1 MLWLWI
7 SKWLKFSIIFSKDAR
22 NKVSLKLF
30 HTFLAILFF
39 NVYVTYLCNLN
50 CKSNFHMLYGSC
62 NFKLSLSRG
71 YKEFWH
77 KKTTGWKESME
88 WVISSNN
95 NASKK
100 HEITNLRKEIHNTL
114 HNHVWFPKLSFQMY
128 FIFGGPFKFKFQNVW
143 KCSFVNVCVLI

>member
-1 MLWLWI
+1 LMQ
-7 SKWLKFSIIFSKDAR
+7 LKCYDYGFQNDWSFPFFSKDAR

-77 KKTTGWKESME
+77 KKTMGWKESME

-95 NASKK
+95 NVSKK

-114 HNHVWFPKLSFQMY
+114 HNHVWFPKLSFQNVFY
-128 FIFGGPFKFKFQNVW
+128 FWRAIQIWVS
-143 KCSFVNVCVLI
+143 KCMEV